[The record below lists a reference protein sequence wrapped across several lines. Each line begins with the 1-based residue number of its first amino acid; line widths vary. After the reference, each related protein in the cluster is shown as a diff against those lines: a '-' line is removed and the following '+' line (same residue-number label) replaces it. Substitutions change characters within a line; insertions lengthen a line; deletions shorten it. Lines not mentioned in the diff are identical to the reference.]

1 MLWSITVIFAILA
14 GLIVFI
20 VVLALLIAAVGA
32 GTAVAILV
40 LPFIAFVK
48 GLEQAYYWY
57 AGEPFQI
64 LWVICGVISVPLM
77 IAIIAGIKNS

>member
-1 MLWSITVIFAILA
+1 MLWSIAAICAILA
-14 GLIVFI
+14 GLIVFF

-32 GTAVAILV
+32 SAAVAILV
-40 LPFIAFVK
+40 LPFVAFVK

-64 LWVICGVISVPLM
+64 LWVICGVISVPIM
-77 IAIIAGIKNS
+77 IVIIAGIKNN

>member
-14 GLIVFI
+14 GLIVFF
-20 VVLALLIAAVGA
+20 VVLALLIAALGV

-40 LPFIAFVK
+40 LPFLAFVK

-64 LWVICGVISVPLM
+64 LWVTCGVISVPLM
-77 IAIIAGIKNS
+77 ITIIVGIKNS

>member
-1 MLWSITVIFAILA
+1 MLVA
-14 GLIVFI
+14 
-20 VVLALLIAAVGA
+20 
-32 GTAVAILV
+32 AVAILV
-40 LPFIAFVK
+40 LPFLAFVK

-77 IAIIAGIKNS
+77 IAIIAGIKNSQSCYK

>member
-14 GLIVFI
+14 GLIVFF
-20 VVLALLIAAVGA
+20 VVLALLIAALGA

-40 LPFIAFVK
+40 LPFLAFVK

-64 LWVICGVISVPLM
+64 LWVICGVISVP
-77 IAIIAGIKNS
+77 IIIVIIVGIKNN

>member
-1 MLWSITVIFAILA
+1 MLWSIATICAILA
-14 GLIVFI
+14 GLIVFF

-32 GTAVAILV
+32 SAAVAILV
-40 LPFIAFVK
+40 LPFVAFVK

-64 LWVICGVISVPLM
+64 LWVICGVIFVPLM

>member
-1 MLWSITVIFAILA
+1 MA
-14 GLIVFI
+14 GLIVFF
-20 VVLALLIAAVGA
+20 VVLGLLIAAVGA
-32 GTAVAILV
+32 SAAVAILV

>member
-14 GLIVFI
+14 GLIVFFI
-20 VVLALLIAAVGA
+20 VLALLIAALGA

-64 LWVICGVISVPLM
+64 LWVICGVISVP
-77 IAIIAGIKNS
+77 IIIVIIAGIKNS